1 MQLFTPKP
9 CTSFFIVYQ
18 METKTLHCF
27 LHQNPKELFHEIPTQ
42 PFTPK
47 PCTAFN
53 TRTLHSLF
61 APKLCTT
68 FHTKTLH
75 SFLHQNPVQLF
86 PLKKKL
92 HTFLHQNIA
101 QLFTP
106 KSCTGFYTKTL
117 HIFAP
122 HTLRSFLHQNPAHLL
137 TTKTFFFVCVCVDQ
151 MKTKTLFAPEPC
163 TAF

>member
-1 MQLFTPKP
+1 
-9 CTSFFIVYQ
+9 

-27 LHQNPKELFHEIPTQ
+27 LHQNPEELFHEIPTQ

-75 SFLHQNPVQLF
+75 SFLHRNPVQVF
-86 PLKKKL
+86 TQKKKL

-101 QLFTP
+101 QLLTP
-106 KSCTGFYTKTL
+106 KSCTVFYTKTL
-117 HIFAP
+117 HSFCTKNTAQLFAP
-122 HTLRSFLHQNPAHLL
+122 KSLRSVFGPAHLL
-137 TTKTFFFVCVCVDQ
+137 ITKTFFFCVCV
-151 MKTKTLFAPEPC
+151 LIR
-163 TAF
+163 